1 MFSSYQITRGAALAL
16 AFGAVAAPVT
26 SAAPIG
32 DNGAQALVHKAPVVK
47 AVPLGAHPITPP
59 FLYWRQD
66 KQFVPNRP
74 SPPPANPGTVAPST
88 GMGQTGAAAAY
99 VAAHR
104 LQTPAHP
111 GAAAPS
117 PSNSFDW
124 GDAGV
129 GAAGALAVAM
139 LGVGGGLALSQ
150 RRSRR
155 TATTTLATG

>member
-1 MFSSYQITRGAALAL
+1 MFSPHQITKGAALAL
-16 AFGAVAAPVT
+16 AFGAVAAPAA

-47 AVPLGAHPITPP
+47 AVPLGPHPITPP

-66 KQFVPNRP
+66 KQVVASRP

-99 VAAHR
+99 VAAQR
-104 LQTPAHP
+104 LQTPALTS
-111 GAAAPS
+111 AAAPS
-117 PSNSFDW
+117 TANSFDW
-124 GDAGV
+124 GDAGI
-129 GAAGALAVAM
+129 GAAGGLTLAM

-155 TATTTLATG
+155 TGTSAVVTG

>member
-1 MFSSYQITRGAALAL
+1 MFSPHQITKGAALAL
-16 AFGAVAAPVT
+16 AFGAVAAPAA
-26 SAAPIG
+26 SAMRIG

-47 AVPLGAHPITPP
+47 AVPLGPHPITPP
-59 FLYWRQD
+59 FAYWRQHN
-66 KQFVPNRP
+66 QFVPSRP
-74 SPPPANPGTVAPST
+74 SPGPADTRTVAPNT
-88 GMGQTGAAAAY
+88 GMGQTGATAAY

-104 LQTPAHP
+104 LQTSAQV

-117 PSNSFDW
+117 LSNSFDW
-124 GDAGV
+124 GDAGI
-129 GAAGALAVAM
+129 GAAGGLAIAM

>member
-1 MFSSYQITRGAALAL
+1 MFSPHQITKGATLAL
-16 AFGAVAAPVT
+16 AFGAVAAPVA
-26 SAAPIG
+26 SAEPIG
-32 DNGAQALVHKAPVVK
+32 GNGAQAVVHNAPVVK
-47 AVPLGAHPITPP
+47 TVPLGAHPITPP

-66 KQFVPNRP
+66 KQLVPSRP
-74 SPPPANPGTVAPST
+74 SPRPASPRTVAPST

-104 LQTPAHP
+104 LQTPAHL

-124 GDAGV
+124 GDAGI
-129 GAAGALAVAM
+129 GAAGALALAV
-139 LGVGGGLALSQ
+139 LGVGGGLALSE

>member
-1 MFSSYQITRGAALAL
+1 MFSPHQITKGAALAL
-16 AFGAVAAPVT
+16 ALGAVAAPAA
-26 SAAPIG
+26 SAYPIG
-32 DNGAQALVHKAPVVK
+32 DNGTQAPVHKAPVVK

-66 KQFVPNRP
+66 KQFVPSRP
-74 SPPPANPGTVAPST
+74 SPRHANPAAVAPST

-104 LQTPAHP
+104 LQTPAQL
-111 GAAAPS
+111 GAAAAS
-117 PSNSFDW
+117 LSNSFDW
-124 GDAGV
+124 GDAEI
-129 GAAGALAVAM
+129 GAAGAVALAM